1 MARAPFESSDSL
13 SSMALSLADLDLEAP
28 GKCVTISTIGLRSD
42 GEPLLAPLYNGAKIV
57 LNLTPDA
64 DDWLEVL
71 DVNSAPMDHH
81 EGEAAQTL
89 HVAVRLDGDSA
100 AAAPVL
106 DKLDML
112 LQRELGYRTNSKKA
126 WFPTHRGN
134 GKIILNVVVQK
145 TAAPTT
151 LRFLQSGG
159 FEKGHGQEFLQA
171 RLDGG
176 SLKDFRCKA
185 MAELEC
191 IQENDDGFT
200 VLITAHSVMFVP
212 LPKRAAV
219 DYTKDDEAAVI
230 QAAKRLRYRF

>member
-57 LNLTPDA
+57 LNLTPDD

-81 EGEAAQTL
+81 DGEAAQTL

-134 GKIILNVVVQK
+134 GKIILNVAVQK

-159 FEKGHGQEFLQA
+159 FEKGQGQEFLQA

-219 DYTKDDEAAVI
+219 DYTKDEEAAVI